1 MLSCTIIPVPT
12 MSALNSQTG
21 FPSDLTQFSGAS
33 AAGNETGSKWPSAE
47 DPRWQLAL
55 RIAASKSFAKSALL
69 TKFLLYVCERE
80 LTGRAD
86 EISEQQIGVHV
97 FGRRSDYNP
106 GEDNIVRNYA
116 RQLRQRLD
124 HYFEED
130 GQQESFRIVIP
141 RGGYIPVFSPNAA
154 PPCAPVECP
163 TEESQPV
170 SVEILEPNLP
180 AKEGVADHSG
190 RRLALYGAPVL
201 ILVCALIG
209 WMIGQRLR
217 NQNASP
223 SHLLWT
229 QLFDAN
235 HPTYIVPADDGIVMF
250 QNLTGH
256 LVPLAEYV
264 DRSYLSMKPPS
275 TVDANNLADLEAQRY
290 TSVTDL
296 NAALRLSALP
306 ESRMSHTVVCYAR
319 ELHMQDLKDF
329 NAILVGSTYS
339 NPWVELFEKNMNFQF
354 NYQATPNA
362 SFIRNN
368 SPREGE
374 SAIYQNDATAPSH
387 RTYAVIALTHNLNST
402 GWVLI
407 IEGLTMAGTQ
417 AAVDTL
423 FDSHAMQPILEK
435 ARNGDGTFRPFEILI
450 ETRSFGS
457 NSPQATIVAARL
469 YPR

>member
-1 MLSCTIIPVPT
+1 
-12 MSALNSQTG
+12 MSALNPQTA
-21 FPSDLTQFSGAS
+21 FPSDLTQFSGES
-33 AAGNETGSKWPSAE
+33 VAGSGTGSKWLSADPE
-47 DPRWQLAL
+47 QDPRWQLAL
-55 RIAASKSFAKSALL
+55 RVAASKSFAKSALL

-141 RGGYIPVFSPNAA
+141 RGGYIPVFSPHAA
-154 PPCAPVECP
+154 SPCTPIDPPATEITETRSAPA
-163 TEESQPV
+163 
-170 SVEILEPNLP
+170 EILQPSP
-180 AKEGVADHSG
+180 AAQTNAVVPAA
-190 RRLALYGAPVL
+190 RRLRLALFGTSVL
-201 ILVCALIG
+201 ILICVAIG
-209 WMIGQRLR
+209 WMVVQRLH
-217 NQNASP
+217 NQNANP
-223 SHLLWT
+223 SHLFWT

-264 DRSYLSMKPPS
+264 DKSYLSVKPPS
-275 TVDANNLADLEAQRY
+275 TVDARNLADLEAQRY

-296 NAALRLSALP
+296 NAALRLSSLP
-306 ESRMSHTVVCYAR
+306 ESRLGHTVVSYAR
-319 ELHMQDLKDF
+319 ELHMQDLKDA

-354 NYQATPNA
+354 NYKATPNA
-362 SFIRNN
+362 SFIRNSN
-368 SPREGE
+368 PREGE

-387 RTYAVIALTHNLNST
+387 RTYGVIALTHNLNST

-407 IEGLTMAGTQ
+407 VEGLTMAGTQ
-417 AAVDTL
+417 AAMDTL

-435 ARNGDGTFRPFEILI
+435 TRNADGTFRPFEILI

-457 NSPQATIVAARL
+457 NSPQAIILATRL

>member
-1 MLSCTIIPVPT
+1 
-12 MSALNSQTG
+12 MSALNSQTA
-21 FPSDLTQFSGAS
+21 FPSDLTRLSGAPG
-33 AAGNETGSKWPSAE
+33 AGSETGYNWPSAE

-55 RIAASKSFAKSALL
+55 RVAASKSFAKSALL

-124 HYFEED
+124 LYFEED
-130 GQQESFRIVIP
+130 GQTENLRIVIP
-141 RGGYIPVFSPNAA
+141 RGGYIPVFSSHAA
-154 PPCAPVECP
+154 PQCTPVESFP
-163 TEESQPV
+163 TNTQASQPA
-170 SVEILEPNLP
+170 SVEIFEPKPL
-180 AKEGVADHSG
+180 AKEAVTAPPSY
-190 RRLALYGAPVL
+190 RRLALHGAPVFIL
-201 ILVCALIG
+201 ICCLIG
-209 WMIGQRLR
+209 WMVGQRLHNR
-217 NQNASP
+217 NANP
-223 SHLLWT
+223 SRLLWT

-264 DRSYLSMKPPS
+264 DKSYLSAKTPS
-275 TVDANNLADLEAQRY
+275 TVDARNLADLEAQRY

-296 NAALRLSALP
+296 NAALRLSSLP
-306 ESRMSHTVVCYAR
+306 ESRLGHTVVSYAR
-319 ELHMQDLKDF
+319 ELHMQDLKDA

-354 NYQATPNA
+354 NYKPTPNA
-362 SFIRNN
+362 SFIRNK

-374 SAIYQNDATAPSH
+374 SAIYQNDAAAPSH
-387 RTYAVIALTHNLNST
+387 RTYGVIALTHNLNST

-407 IEGLTMAGTQ
+407 VEGLTMAGTQ
-417 AAVDTL
+417 AAMDTL
-423 FDSHAMQPILEK
+423 FDFHAMQPILDK
-435 ARNGDGTFRPFEILI
+435 AHNTDGTFRPFEILI
-450 ETRSFGS
+450 ETQSFGS

>member
-1 MLSCTIIPVPT
+1 
-12 MSALNSQTG
+12 MSALNSQTA
-21 FPSDLTQFSGAS
+21 FPSDLARFSGTA
-33 AAGNETGSKWPSAE
+33 AAGSETGSQWPSVE

-55 RIAASKSFAKSALL
+55 RVAASKSFAKSALL

-86 EISEQQIGVHV
+86 EISEQQIGVQV

-124 HYFEED
+124 LYFEED
-130 GQQESFRIVIP
+130 GQQENLRIVIP
-141 RGGYIPVFSPNAA
+141 RGGYIPVFSSNAVPDCSPVNA
-154 PPCAPVECP
+154 PG
-163 TEESQPV
+163 TEAKETLPL
-170 SVEILEPNLP
+170 SVEILKAKPP
-180 AKEGVADHSG
+180 AKEAVSYPSRRRKLAFYVAP
-190 RRLALYGAPVL
+190 AFIL
-201 ILVCALIG
+201 ICAFIG
-209 WMIGQRLR
+209 WMVGQRLH
-217 NQNASP
+217 NQSANP
-223 SHLLWT
+223 SHPLWT
-229 QLFDAN
+229 QIFDAN
-235 HPTYIVPADDGIVMF
+235 RPTYIVPADDGIVMF

-264 DRSYLSMKPPS
+264 DKSYLSVKKPS
-275 TVDANNLADLEAQRY
+275 TVDARNLADLEAQRY

-296 NAALRLSALP
+296 NAALRLSSLP
-306 ESRMSHTVVCYAR
+306 ESRLGHTVVSYAR
-319 ELHMQDLKDF
+319 ELHMQDLKDA

-354 NYQATPNA
+354 TYQPRPNV
-362 SFIRNN
+362 SFIRNSN
-368 SPREGE
+368 PRAGE
-374 SAIYQNDATAPSH
+374 SALYQNDATAPSH
-387 RTYAVIALTHNLNST
+387 RTYAVIALTHNLNGT

-407 IEGLTMAGTQ
+407 VEGLTMAGTQ
-417 AAVDTL
+417 AAIDTL

-435 ARNGDGTFRPFEILI
+435 ARNGARNGDGTFRPFEILI

-457 NSPQATIVAARL
+457 NSPQASIVATRL